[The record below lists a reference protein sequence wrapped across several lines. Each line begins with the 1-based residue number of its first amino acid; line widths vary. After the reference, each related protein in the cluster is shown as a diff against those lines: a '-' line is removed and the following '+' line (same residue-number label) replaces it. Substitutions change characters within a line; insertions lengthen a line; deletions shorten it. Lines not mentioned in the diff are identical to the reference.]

1 MEEANITL
9 ARAALALNCEQANLQ
24 FVSLHFQN
32 YQDSTVR
39 RLFPP
44 SKEFRF

>member
-1 MEEANITL
+1 MEEANIKL
-9 ARAALALNCEQANLQ
+9 ARAALALNCGHANLQ
-24 FVSLHFQN
+24 FVYLHFQN

-39 RLFPP
+39 RLFPA